1 MTRRLLLL
9 AAAEPV
15 GDPALL
21 WSAARHLGISAD
33 AAGPAEADGLLTV
46 TARVTF
52 RHPLV
57 RSAVYQA
64 ASAGECRRAHHA
76 LAEATEPGS
85 DPDRRAWHRAQAAAE
100 PDEDIAAELERS
112 AGRAHARGGLAAAAA
127 FLVRA
132 AALTPAAPTRAA
144 RALAAAQAQYEAG
157 MPDAAVEQ
165 LAVAA
170 TGPLSEL
177 DRARLGVYDDVLPH
191 RTVGD
196 RPPGGVTDLRAAEAD
211 VLRWL
216 PIQARIS
223 RVWLMT
229 GNASLGSWHAV
240 AKLPLAAD

>member
-1 MTRRLLLL
+1 
-9 AAAEPV
+9 
-15 GDPALL
+15 
-21 WSAARHLGISAD
+21 
-33 AAGPAEADGLLTV
+33 V

-64 ASAGECRRAHHA
+64 APAGERRRAHHA

-144 RALAAAQAQYEAG
+144 RALAAAQAQYDAG
-157 MPDAAVEQ
+157 MPDAAVE
-165 LAVAA
+165 
-170 TGPLSEL
+170 
-177 DRARLGVYDDVLPH
+177 
-191 RTVGD
+191 
-196 RPPGGVTDLRAAEAD
+196 
-211 VLRWL
+211 
-216 PIQARIS
+216 
-223 RVWLMT
+223 
-229 GNASLGSWHAV
+229 
-240 AKLPLAAD
+240 